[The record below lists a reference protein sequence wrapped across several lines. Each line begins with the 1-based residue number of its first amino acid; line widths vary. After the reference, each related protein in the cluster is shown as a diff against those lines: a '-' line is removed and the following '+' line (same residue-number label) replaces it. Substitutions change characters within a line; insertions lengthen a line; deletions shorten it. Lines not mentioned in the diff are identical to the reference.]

1 MKVAI
6 AGWGPQ
12 GQRRAKHLRKEDTLV
27 GVYDPLVGAENIPGG
42 RMSWGEAME
51 GAEAVIIATPPA
63 EQYKLALAAVME
75 GKHVLL
81 EKPGGMNVGELG
93 MLKANS
99 WGSVVRIGYTL
110 RYHPA
115 VAMLK
120 ERLFQVGTPKWA
132 RMIYS
137 NQSCPTGWRK
147 DALGLDLGTH
157 LHDLKNWLGLTCGV
171 DMFVADDEWG
181 NHFEVTV
188 NGDMGKLTV
197 KGLGGFYGPET
208 FTLHSQF
215 CVDDEHYS
223 SLVYPETVSQHAH
236 DLEWQGFCWDVEG
249 RSIHLATL
257 EEGMRVLEDNAKQD
271 WRCP

>member
-1 MKVAI
+1 MRVAI

-12 GQRRAKHLRKEDTLV
+12 GQRRAKHLFAEDTLV
-27 GVYDPLVGAENIPGG
+27 GVYDPFVGADNMPGG
-42 RMSWGEAME
+42 RMSWDEAMV
-51 GAEAVIIATPPA
+51 GAEAVIIATPPS
-63 EQYKLALAAVME
+63 EQYKLALSAVMK

-115 VAMLK
+115 VSLLK

-147 DALGLDLGTH
+147 GALGLDLGTH
-157 LHDLKNWLGLTCGV
+157 LQDLKNWLGLTCGV

-181 NHFEVTV
+181 NHFEITV
-188 NGDMGKLTV
+188 NGDMGKLTA
-197 KGLGGFYGPET
+197 KGLGGFYGPESLTIHPRLNMEGEHHSSIT
-208 FTLHSQF
+208 FSEKESQF
-215 CVDDEHYS
+215 
-223 SLVYPETVSQHAH
+223 AW
-236 DLEWQGFCWDVEG
+236 DLEWQGFCWDVDG
-249 RSIHLATL
+249 HSTHLATL
-257 EEGMRVLEDNAKQD
+257 EEGMQVLEDNAKHD
-271 WRCP
+271 WRQP